1 MGWPTGRA
9 DRPLV
14 KCPPDI
20 RLIHPR
26 GGQSLAARIPT
37 ILLIHGSWLGGWCWR
52 PVRDALARKGLA
64 SSAPTLTGLGDRA
77 HLGGPA
83 TGLQAHV
90 ADVVE
95 HLHFLDGDDVVIV
108 GHSYGSAVAAEVAA
122 LRPDL
127 VRLQI
132 ALDGFT
138 LAPGQSVFG
147 RHPELEP
154 LFAALISAD
163 APDLV
168 QPPDSAFLG
177 LPDTA
182 DTARLMARLRPTP
195 ACVNREARRPGQEP
209 AACERH
215 YVRFTGFPF
224 FEETARLAAEAGWRT
239 SAIDAGHMA
248 IVTHAEAV
256 ADRIAAIVA
265 GRA

>member
-1 MGWPTGRA
+1 M
-9 DRPLV
+9 
-14 KCPPDI
+14 
-20 RLIHPR
+20 
-26 GGQSLAARIPT
+26 AARIPT